1 MRYLVHGA
9 AHVVHCNFVKWMM
22 TVCRVSDAGVRH
34 LVDGPCS
41 AKLRELNLTNCI
53 RVGDMAMVNIHKRSL
68 TCFCLLPNLHA
79 LMPKWSSFRPAQY
92 PSRVTLEYCRWH
104 LFAVLLTFDWAMLQ
118 VTSDP
123 GATVFVHT

>member
-1 MRYLVHGA
+1 MLCIVILLQWIMA
-9 AHVVHCNFVKWMM
+9 I
-22 TVCRVSDAGVRH
+22 CRVSDAGVRH

-79 LMPKWSSFRPAQY
+79 LCQNGALLRPAQY

-104 LFAVLLTFDWAMLQ
+104 LFAVLLTFDWAMLL
-118 VTSDP
+118 VTYDH
-123 GATVFVHT
+123 GTTVFVHT

>member
-1 MRYLVHGA
+1 MACVL
-9 AHVVHCNFVKWMM
+9 HCIF
-22 TVCRVSDAGVRH
+22 VCRVSDAGVRH

-68 TCFCLLPNLHA
+68 TCFCLLLNLHA